1 MKDPAGE
8 AKRWLEQARYDLD
21 LARYNAAG
29 GFHAAACFQ
38 AQQAAEKALK
48 AFLYGRGER
57 VVFGH
62 SVAELCDRCQ
72 SYQAEFGALKAKM
85 GRLDRFY
92 IPTRY
97 PNGLPGGIPAEM
109 YDQSDAKEAITWASE
124 AIEAVERYLRE
135 ES

>member
-8 AKRWLEQARYDLD
+8 AQRWLRQARYDLD
-21 LARYNAAG
+21 LARYNATG
-29 GFHAAACFQ
+29 EFHAAACFQ

-48 AFLYGRGER
+48 AFLYGREER
-57 VVFGH
+57 MVLGH

-72 SYQAEFGALKAKM
+72 SYQPEFGALKAKLA
-85 GRLDRFY
+85 RLDRFY

-97 PNGLPGGIPAEM
+97 PNALPGGIPAEM

-124 AIEAVERYLRE
+124 ALEAVERYL
-135 ES
+135 